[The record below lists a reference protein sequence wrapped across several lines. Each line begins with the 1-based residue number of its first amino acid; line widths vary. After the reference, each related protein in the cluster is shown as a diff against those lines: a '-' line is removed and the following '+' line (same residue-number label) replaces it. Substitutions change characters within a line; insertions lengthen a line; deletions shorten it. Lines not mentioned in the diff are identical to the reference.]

1 MNLSEVV
8 NSEISWFKDPNLFSK
23 NGISQQKTSSSE
35 LKELVRSYIRARGS
49 EDEKA
54 LSVRSVV
61 SRGFGERG
69 RLHFGDVTACLAP
82 DADRILGEWVLK

>member
-1 MNLSEVV
+1 MSNTKKKKIELLYHICKALS
-8 NSEISWFKDPNLFSK
+8 PLYG
-23 NGISQQKTSSSE
+23 GI
-35 LKELVRSYIRARGS
+35 

-61 SRGFGERG
+61 SSGFGERG

-82 DADRILGEWVLK
+82 DAEQILGDWVMK